1 MGTNKIHHW
10 CAWQRCTQRAR
21 ARPSRWD
28 CRCRWNT
35 SMESWRQSWDIP
47 IILTRN
53 WWEGT
58 GSSQASGGQL
68 SRAAGEAG
76 KTDWY
81 RLPPPMLPIIN
92 NLESYPKFIVA
103 LFDNNW
109 YSWTVWIWVSCTKSA
124 TIDWES
130 TPYYDAYVCCE
141 QRQSIVRGVLWLECP
156 SLWVQNF
163 GKQNFMMAELFI
175 FYLNAKMLT
184 YLQPMIPHT

>member
-1 MGTNKIHHW
+1 MTALHSKSSSEAIPLRLQVQVKHLDGELEAVMRHTNHLYK
-10 CAWQRCTQRAR
+10 
-21 ARPSRWD
+21 
-28 CRCRWNT
+28 
-35 SMESWRQSWDIP
+35 E
-47 IILTRN
+47 LVGRN
-53 WWEGT
+53 
-58 GSSQASGGQL
+58 GQL
-68 SRAAGEAG
+68 SGLRRA
-76 KTDWY
+76 T
-81 RLPPPMLPIIN
+81 RLSCRGGRVSPAPLMLPIIN

-156 SLWVQNF
+156 SSWVQNF
-163 GKQNFMMAELFI
+163 GKQNFMTAELFI